1 MIDIT
6 VQPDKITVSGH
17 AGYAEPG
24 KDIVCAAISTLTQV
38 LIASVEEL
46 TAAKIKAAVTSG
58 YTDIVIEESTERAQV
73 LIDSFFIGCQ
83 MVADQYPEYVR
94 VTKR

>member
-46 TAAKIKAAVTSG
+46 TAAKIKTAVPSG
-58 YTDIVIEESTERAQV
+58 YADIVIEEST
-73 LIDSFFIGCQ
+73 
-83 MVADQYPEYVR
+83 
-94 VTKR
+94 

>member
-1 MIDIT
+1 MIVVN
-6 VQPDKITVSGH
+6 VQKDRITVSGH
-17 AGYAEPG
+17 AEYAEPG

-38 LIASVEEL
+38 LIESLEEL
-46 TAAKIKAAVTSG
+46 TAAKIKHAVTSG
-58 YTDIVIEESTERAQV
+58 YMEIVIEESTERAQV

-83 MVADQYPEYVR
+83 MVAEQYPEYVR